1 MEAIPNFDFSIPDW
15 IQATLRCG
23 VRCPNT
29 EQLAVVDGIARL
41 LVDLGLQAHFH
52 DLVVKYHTAEILSCV
67 FHSPLLSVSLY
78 HASFAC
84 AFPRITPAQ
93 PITLRTL

>member
-41 LVDLGLQAHFH
+41 LVDL
-52 DLVVKYHTAEILSCV
+52 
-67 FHSPLLSVSLY
+67 
-78 HASFAC
+78 
-84 AFPRITPAQ
+84 
-93 PITLRTL
+93 